1 MANRIASSDQLF
13 LVVVS
18 WYLWNQLLASCFS
31 ILTKRDVDTEKVL
44 RRCFNKLH
52 EL

>member
-18 WYLWNQLLASCFS
+18 CYLWNQLLASCFS
-31 ILTKRDVDTEKVL
+31 ILTKREVDTEKAL
-44 RRCFNKLH
+44 HCCFNKLH